1 MALKPYKVTRTKDGR
16 IFYLRLDE
24 RDKADYAKRGF
35 TVEPV
40 ADKADTKSA
49 AKTA

>member
-40 ADKADTKSA
+40 ADTKSA